1 VNPFQGRKREGNIM
15 QNLTLLFS
23 SPERE
28 SVYWETEY
36 DSCSGKI
43 EFIKF

>member
-1 VNPFQGRKREGNIM
+1 M
-15 QNLTLLFS
+15 HDLTRLIS

-36 DSCSGKI
+36 DSCSGKT
-43 EFIKF
+43 EFMKF